1 MSKIKNIGIEK
12 HLSVFDKCLSDFK
25 EGKGSIIAIS
35 GEEGYGKTFLLNSFA
50 DRANEKESGIKI
62 IIEKNVS
69 PIGSFNIGNIQPL
82 LPFMRVMEKILLG
95 ETYDKS
101 SAMSKFMKSAGLT
114 FLASVPVIDTL
125 FYAVK
130 EFGRDWRQYQ
140 KDKSSEKRGKS
151 TSSTTNDFFDTFSS
165 LAEKKQLIIM
175 LDDFHWSDAQSVEL
189 LDLLAED
196 ITSIP
201 IIIVIAYRKSIVDS
215 QASPLIS
222 FINDKIDKAPNIF
235 GIQLKEF
242 SKKDISN
249 LIAGTFDGYSSNETF
264 EEWLYNNSFGV
275 PGVLSEY
282 LKYFKINNPFKSDGS
297 LNDNFFHSDY
307 LPATIHSAFSKTIE
321 KLSDEDKNILSICAS
336 EGRECTAIVMS
347 NLLSTDILT
356 TIKKLRSLQQNSGI
370 IRSIGA
376 HHRYGVKTTIYE
388 FTQAF
393 YKKYFEGL
401 LEYEEYVALHGQ
413 ISAFL
418 KTKYNEA
425 ESEATKHEIAPYLAA
440 HSMESGDEETAKS
453 MLLVSA
459 QAAQKYGNATIVRDV
474 YDRFKELGV
483 ISNDES
489 NPDAMAI
496 QEIMRNLEVTDGRQQ
511 TAEGNFE
518 GDDTGNGGT
527 GSVYQDF
534 IAIRKIIVEYYHKNK
549 YDEAVE
555 YALNYLNKNEEELR
569 SSEIAQILAI
579 IIKSYVESGQTELAE
594 NYSEKALNLIESH
607 NDPIA
612 ECFVMNSLAVLRCQ
626 QGRKDEMLN
635 FLKKAAQKAI
645 ALSPE
650 LRLLTLSNIALL
662 TEESEPAKA
671 RRYYESVRRLASSL
685 NYEQFSSQVLG

>member
-1 MSKIKNIGIEK
+1 MNKNIGSKNHIA
-12 HLSVFDKCLSDFK
+12 LFDKCISEFN
-25 EGKGSIIAIS
+25 EGRGSIIAIS

-50 DRANEKESGIKI
+50 ERANETMPSAKI

-82 LPFMRVMEKILLG
+82 LPFMRVIEKILLG
-95 ETYDKS
+95 ETYDKT
-101 SAMSKFMKSAGLT
+101 SAMAKFMKSAGLT

-151 TSSTTNDFFDTFSS
+151 AGSTTKDFFDTFSS

-189 LDLLAED
+189 LDMFAED
-196 ITSIP
+196 IASIP
-201 IIIVIAYRKSIVDS
+201 ILLVIAFRKSIVES

-222 FINDKIDKAPNIF
+222 FIHSKVDKGQNIF

-242 SKKDISN
+242 TKSEINQIIGRNFANYTTND
-249 LIAGTFDGYSSNETF
+249 TF
-264 EEWLYNNSFGV
+264 EDWIYNNSFGV
-275 PGVLSEY
+275 PGVVSEY
-282 LKYFKINNPFKSDGS
+282 LHYFKENSPFKNDGS
-297 LNDNFFHSDY
+297 LSENFFNSDY

-336 EGRECTAIVMS
+336 EGKECTAIVVS
-347 NLLSTDILT
+347 NLLSTDVLT
-356 TIKKLRSLQQNSGI
+356 TIKKLRSLQQKSSI

-376 HHRYGVKTTIYE
+376 HNRYGVKTTIYE
-388 FTQAF
+388 FSQAF
-393 YKKYFEGL
+393 YKKYFESL

-425 ESEATKHEIAPYLAA
+425 ESEATKHEIAPYLTA
-440 HSMESGDEETAKS
+440 HSLESGDEETAKS

-459 QAAQKYGNATIVRDV
+459 QAAQKFGNAAIVRNV
-474 YDRFKELGV
+474 YDRFTELGV
-483 ISNDES
+483 ITNDDD

-496 QEIMRNLEVTDGRQQ
+496 QEIMKNLEIADGKHL
-511 TAEGNFE
+511 TLENGTNIEGI
-518 GDDTGNGGT
+518 GLSGSGT
-527 GSVYQDF
+527 VAYQDF
-534 IAIRKIIVEYYHKNK
+534 ITVRKIIVEYYHKNK
-549 YDEAVE
+549 FDEAVE
-555 YALNYLNKNEEELR
+555 YALNYLNKNESELR
-569 SSEIAQILAI
+569 SSEVAQLLALI
-579 IIKSYVESGQTELAE
+579 VKSYIESGQTELAE
-594 NYSEKALNLIESH
+594 NYSDRALSLIESH

-612 ECFVMNSLAVLRCQ
+612 ECFVMNALAVLRYQ
-626 QGRKDEMLN
+626 QGRKDDMLAY
-635 FLKKAAQKAI
+635 LKKAAQKAI

-662 TEESEPAKA
+662 TEESEPSKA
-671 RRYYESVRRLASSL
+671 RRYYESVRRLASQL
-685 NYEQFSSQVLG
+685 NYEQFSGQVLG